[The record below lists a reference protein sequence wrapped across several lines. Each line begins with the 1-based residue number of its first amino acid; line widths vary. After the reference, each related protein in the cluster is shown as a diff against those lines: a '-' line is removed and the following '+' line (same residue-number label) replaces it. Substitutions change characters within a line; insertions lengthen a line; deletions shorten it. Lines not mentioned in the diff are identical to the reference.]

1 VTTVLNSNV
10 KKPEVIPSGFQFP
23 LQQES
28 KEHCEMTQCKNGN

>member
-23 LQQES
+23 LQQ
-28 KEHCEMTQCKNGN
+28 